1 MHRQSSLAPAS
12 KLPKKQPSFAFFW
25 FYLPAIVSPARI
37 ALPRVVNAPLP
48 NANLKHV
55 APLTRLLLHKHLS
68 CLYFFSRYI
77 NNIGAR
83 C

>member
-55 APLTRLLLHKHLS
+55 APLPAYCFTNTLAACIS
-68 CLYFFSRYI
+68 FPDI
-77 NNIGAR
+77 
-83 C
+83 